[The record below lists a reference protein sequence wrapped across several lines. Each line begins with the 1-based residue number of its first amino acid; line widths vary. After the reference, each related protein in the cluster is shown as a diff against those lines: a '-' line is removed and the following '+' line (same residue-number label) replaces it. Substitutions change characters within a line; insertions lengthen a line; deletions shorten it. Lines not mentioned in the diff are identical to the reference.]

1 MPHALGATPGAAKV
15 AHRPWTVRVE
25 SKVSKIWRSSP
36 EFLVEATDKMRRV
49 LAMAAGASA
58 LLSADAFMTA
68 PAGAGLRPTIRVAV
82 RPVSSLGDA

>member
-1 MPHALGATPGAAKV
+1 M
-15 AHRPWTVRVE
+15 AHVDFETFAFVWRTSRGT
-25 SKVSKIWRSSP
+25 IWRSSLG
-36 EFLVEATDKMRRV
+36 FLVEATDMKMRRV

-68 PAGAGLRPTIRVAV
+68 PAGAGLRPTLRAAA

>member
-1 MPHALGATPGAAKV
+1 
-15 AHRPWTVRVE
+15 
-25 SKVSKIWRSSP
+25 
-36 EFLVEATDKMRRV
+36 VEATDKMRRV